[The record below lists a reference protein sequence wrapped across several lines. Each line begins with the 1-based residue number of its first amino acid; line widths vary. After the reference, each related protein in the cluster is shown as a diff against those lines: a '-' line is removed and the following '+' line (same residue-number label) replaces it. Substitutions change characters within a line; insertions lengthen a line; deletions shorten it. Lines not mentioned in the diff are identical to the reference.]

1 MCILHSYCLQLALSV
16 LYHSLQCKH
25 SVFYVLYFPFCIEVE
40 INAKDI
46 CVCFTSFS
54 IVKCGQDCSR
64 SVPLCHFANHTCAFV
79 HHTTHLCVL
88 CQHYMCFI
96 LLHSAMQCHYTL
108 APLQCFVAQCTA
120 ADTVLHWV
128 RFTAHT
134 LVTLFAWKL
143 ENVVQKCVSD
153 LFKTYLCAVQFRV
166 AMHCIVC
173 GSAAPV
179 SVHPPATALP
189 RPPLLIH
196 QILETAHRGYR
207 RRNSQ
212 TI

>member
-1 MCILHSYCLQLALSV
+1 MCKSHVCICAPHLTSLCLVPAL
-16 LYHSLQCKH
+16 
-25 SVFYVLYFPFCIEVE
+25 F
-40 INAKDI
+40 
-46 CVCFTSFS
+46 
-54 IVKCGQDCSR
+54 
-64 SVPLCHFANHTCAFV
+64 
-79 HHTTHLCVL
+79 
-88 CQHYMCFI
+88 MCCI
-96 LLHSAMQCHYTL
+96 LLHSAMHCHYTL
-108 APLQCFVAQCTA
+108 VSPVLCCSMQCCRHSIASAEIYSSQFS
-120 ADTVLHWV
+120 LS
-128 RFTAHT
+128 
-134 LVTLFAWKL
+134 LLGLSKL

-153 LFKTYLCAVQFRV
+153 LFKTYLCAVQLRV

-173 GSAAPV
+173 GSAAV